1 MAVWQERFTV
11 RSYDVDSSGRARP
24 AAITNYGQEAA
35 VNHARA
41 LGVAR
46 SELGGERSWML
57 ARLAIELDDLPR
69 FGEEVVVETWPADRL
84 KLFALRDYTFARGD
98 GTRLGV
104 AASAW
109 LVVDLAKR
117 RPVRLPDVVR
127 AIPRAD
133 RPPTI
138 DGFPR
143 DLPDL
148 SRPEGERTFHV
159 RWSECDANAHAN
171 HAAYVKWAVDSLPE
185 EHLRER
191 RLASLEVVYRAEA
204 RLDDSVS
211 AAWGASGDSVV
222 HLLRDE
228 KGGELARLRTRWW

>member
-1 MAVWQERFTV
+1 MAVWEERFTV
-11 RSYDVDSSGRARP
+11 RSYDVDSSGCARP

-35 VNHARA
+35 INHARA

-46 SELGGERSWML
+46 QQLGGNRSWML
-57 ARLAIELDDLPR
+57 ARLAVELDELPR
-69 FGEEVVVETWPADRL
+69 FGEQVVVETWPADRQ
-84 KLFALRDYTFARGD
+84 KLFALRDYEFARGD

-109 LVVDLAKR
+109 LVVDLEKR
-117 RPVRLPDVVR
+117 RPVRLPEIVR

-138 DGFPR
+138 PDFPR
-143 DLPDL
+143 DLPELETAD
-148 SRPEGERTFHV
+148 GQRTFHV

-185 EHLRER
+185 EQLRER
-191 RLASLEVVYRAEA
+191 RLASLEVAYRAEA
-204 RLDDSVS
+204 RLDDSVA
-211 AAWGASGDSVV
+211 AAWGGSPECVV

-228 KGGELARLRTRWW
+228 KGAELARLRTRWR